1 MSEET
6 VSREEFD
13 ALRLQLE
20 AMQAELAQLRSRTT
34 SSEITPEVVEII
46 AAAVAAFLGKRATI
60 RFIRRAN
67 EAIDPWRTQGRVSIQ
82 AARQIPQTRGLQ

>member
-1 MSEET
+1 MSEQA
-6 VSREEFD
+6 VSREEFEV
-13 ALRLQLE
+13 LRSQME
-20 AMQAELAQLRSRTT
+20 AMRAELEHLRSR
-34 SSEITPEVVEII
+34 SAGSEITPEVVEII